1 MVARRPCPAVVT
13 AGAAMSPEYADSLRR
28 IKMFRKLGAAD
39 IAAALDSMRE
49 RRFDSGS
56 VVFHQGANG
65 DTLVVVMDGI
75 LRVEVTDHEGV
86 TATVGTIQNGEVVGE
101 MAVIDPAPR
110 SASVIAAT
118 DVVLL
123 ELSRAGLDRLRKTSP
138 SATAGIVGGII
149 GDVTRRLR
157 TVNKR
162 IDAELDPAQMG
173 LHGAPKKTALADRP
187 AAEDDAGGGLLR
199 RLWQKIAG

>member
-1 MVARRPCPAVVT
+1 
-13 AGAAMSPEYADSLRR
+13 MSHANSLRR
-28 IKMFRKLGAAD
+28 IKMFHRLGEPD
-39 IAAALDSMRE
+39 VRAALEVMRE
-49 RRFDSGS
+49 QRYETGA

-75 LRVEVTDHEGV
+75 LRVEVTDHDGV
-86 TATVGTIQNGEVVGE
+86 TATVGTIQTGEVVGE

-110 SASVIAAT
+110 SATVIAAT
-118 DVVLL
+118 DVILL
-123 ELSRAGLDRLRKTSP
+123 ELSRSGLDRLRKSSP

-157 TVNKR
+157 TVTNR
-162 IDAELDPAQMG
+162 IDTELDPDKAGVHGSLRKTG
-173 LHGAPKKTALADRP
+173 LGDRSAPSDEP
-187 AAEDDAGGGLLR
+187 GVLR

>member
-1 MVARRPCPAVVT
+1 
-13 AGAAMSPEYADSLRR
+13 MSPDYVASLRR
-28 IKMFRKLGAAD
+28 IKMFQKLPKED
-39 IAAALDSMRE
+39 INAALDSMQE
-49 RRFDSGS
+49 RHFDSGS

-86 TATVGTIQNGEVVGE
+86 TATVGTIQSGEVVGE

-110 SASVIAAT
+110 SATVIAAT

-162 IDAELDPAQMG
+162 IDTELDPEKIG
-173 LHGAPKKTALADRP
+173 LHGAPKKTALSDRKT
-187 AAEDDAGGGLLR
+187 AAKDAGDGLFKS
-199 RLWQKIAG
+199 LWQKIAG

>member
-1 MVARRPCPAVVT
+1 MT
-13 AGAAMSPEYADSLRR
+13 PEHLDSLRR
-28 IKMFRKLGAAD
+28 IKMFRKLRDGD
-39 IAAALDSMRE
+39 LRAALSIMAE
-49 RRFDSGS
+49 RHFDSGS
-56 VVFHQGANG
+56 VVFHQGATG

-86 TATVGTIQNGEVVGE
+86 TATVGTIQAGEVVGE

-118 DVVLL
+118 DVLLL
-123 ELSRAGLDRLRKTSP
+123 ELSRDGLERLRKASP

-157 TVNKR
+157 NVNKR
-162 IDAELDPAQMG
+162 IDAELDPEQTGA
-173 LHGAPKKTALADRP
+173 HGVPKKTALADRKVHP
-187 AAEDDAGGGLLR
+187 DEEEGGLFK

>member
-1 MVARRPCPAVVT
+1 MT
-13 AGAAMSPEYADSLRR
+13 PEYAESLRR
-28 IKMFRKLGAAD
+28 IKMFRKLRPAD
-39 IAAALDSMRE
+39 VSAMLGVMEKRQ
-49 RRFDSGS
+49 FDSGS

-75 LRVEVTDHEGV
+75 LRVEVTDHEGI
-86 TATVGTIQNGEVVGE
+86 TATVGTIQAGEVVGE

-123 ELSRAGLDRLRKTSP
+123 ELSRAGLDRLRKISP
-138 SATAGIVGGII
+138 NATAGVVGGVI

-162 IDAELDPAQMG
+162 IDAELDPAKMG
-173 LHGAPKKTALADRP
+173 AHGAPKKTALSDKSVIAQQQQ
-187 AAEDDAGGGLLR
+187 GGLLK